1 MNQTSL
7 REATVILR
15 ALLTAVLAAPSD
27 RTSTAAGALRAAV
40 GALSANAAAE
50 IAGFSFGDRL
60 VDIFALLR
68 DAGAGFIGVDT
79 VRAAAASRSA
89 VSALGGV
96 VADAVALQAL
106 ACECRIVGDTDFVS
120 RDQVDACRQTL
131 MDAFE
136 ATIDKAADAFD
147 QVTVQ
152 ALIGLR
158 AAVVR
163 DLTARARPLPQMINY
178 VTAVRM
184 PALWLAQRL
193 YADAARALD
202 LIAENGAVHPL
213 FMPAAGRALSR

>member
-27 RTSTAAGALRAAV
+27 RTSSAAGALRAAV
-40 GALSANAAAE
+40 GALSTNAAAE
-50 IAGFSFGDRL
+50 IAGFS
-60 VDIFALLR
+60 V
-68 DAGAGFIGVDT
+68 GVDT

-106 ACECRIVGDTDFVS
+106 ACECRIIGDTDFVS

-131 MDAFE
+131 MDAFD

-178 VTAVRM
+178 ATPVRM